1 MDDKDLEGLIKLD
14 SDADIKLDSD
24 ADEIANKI
32 MQETDDSSIKNLTHL
47 FNLNQAKKNAL
58 RILKL
63 NSLLDKVSD
72 QMIERFEQRPGEFS
86 NNDLLNYMTV
96 VQSSIDRANK
106 QLNLIDEMPAITLN
120 QVNVN
125 MENMLD
131 RESRSKIT
139 EAVNKILQMA
149 SAEEKRI
156 EDIVI
161 EPEIVE
167 ETTLENKDNLN
178 DIKLNEEED

>member
-1 MDDKDLEGLIKLD
+1 MDDKDLEGLIR
-14 SDADIKLDSD
+14 LDSD

-32 MQETDDSSIKNLTHL
+32 MQETDDSNIKNLTHL

-120 QVNVN
+120 QVNVS

-149 SAEEKRI
+149 STEEKRI
-156 EDIVI
+156 VEDIIV

-167 ETTLENKDNLN
+167 ETTLENENNLN

>member
-1 MDDKDLEGLIKLD
+1 MDDKDLEGL
-14 SDADIKLDSD
+14 IKLDSD

-156 EDIVI
+156 EEDIIV

-167 ETTLENKDNLN
+167 ETTLENENNLN

>member
-1 MDDKDLEGLIKLD
+1 MDDKDLEGL
-14 SDADIKLDSD
+14 IKLDSD

-72 QMIERFEQRPGEFS
+72 QMIKRFEQRPGEFS
-86 NNDLLNYMTV
+86 NSDLLNYMTV

-120 QVNVN
+120 QVNVS

-156 EDIVI
+156 EEDIIV

-167 ETTLENKDNLN
+167 ETTLENENNLS

>member
-1 MDDKDLEGLIKLD
+1 MDDKDLEGL
-14 SDADIKLDSD
+14 IKLDSD

-156 EDIVI
+156 EEDIIV

-167 ETTLENKDNLN
+167 ETTLENENNLN
-178 DIKLNEEED
+178 NIKLNEEED